1 MASEGGAGTEPSGR
15 RELARRRIW
24 NGWIAICATTAAVTV
39 PAAFVL
45 DLPST
50 TRIALELIFTV
61 MFGVDALVTWRARD
75 FASDSLLIPGL
86 SRVSQ
91 LVVDL
96 LAAAPFELLA
106 GGSLLQ
112 ILRVLKLQRV
122 AQLFRLWRLN
132 EIRRTAVLRLV
143 FFLYWMA
150 LLTHWLACGWIA
162 LRGPAPDP
170 GNFHRYV
177 AGLYWCVT
185 TLSTV
190 GYGDVTPEND
200 AQRLY
205 AMATMMLGVGVYG
218 FIIGNVAT
226 ILAHIDPGR
235 VNRLHR
241 MEQLSTFMAYRNIP
255 PALRDRIGAYYRH
268 LWQRR
273 LDHDETE
280 ILGRL
285 PPGLRTDVTLFLK
298 RDLLQAVPM
307 FREAGD
313 GFLRE
318 IALEM
323 KPVVFMPGDHVI
335 WAGDHGRE
343 MYFISRGTVDV
354 LSPEDGVTVLNRL
367 GQGDFFGEMALLE
380 NAPRGAS
387 VRAVDYCDLYRLDA
401 HLFERILAAHPTVA
415 AEIRAQAQARRSMR
429 QD

>member
-1 MASEGGAGTEPSGR
+1 M
-15 RELARRRIW
+15 W
-24 NGWIAICATTAAVTV
+24 NVWIATCATTAAVTV

-50 TRIALELIFTV
+50 NRIAFELIVTA
-61 MFGVDALVTWRARD
+61 MFGVDALLTWRAGD
-75 FASDSLLIPGL
+75 SASDALLIPGF
-86 SRVSQ
+86 SRAPQ
-91 LVVDL
+91 LAVDL
-96 LAAAPFELLA
+96 LAAVPFGLLT
-106 GGSLLQ
+106 GWPLLQ
-112 ILRVLKLQRV
+112 VLRLLKLQRV
-122 AQLFRLWRLN
+122 AQLFRLWRFN

-162 LRGPAPDP
+162 LRGSAPES

-177 AGLYWCVT
+177 SGLYWCIT

-190 GYGDVTPEND
+190 GYGDITPEND
-200 AQRLY
+200 VQRLY

-226 ILAHIDPGR
+226 ILANLDPGR
-235 VNRLHR
+235 VSRLHR

-255 PALRDRIGAYYRH
+255 PALRDRIGGYYRH

-280 ILGRL
+280 IISQL

-323 KPVVFMPGDHVI
+323 KPVVFMPGDYVI

-343 MYFISRGTVDV
+343 MYFISRGTVEV

-367 GQGDFFGEMALLE
+367 SQGDFVGEMALLE
-380 NAPRGAS
+380 DAPRSAS

-401 HLFERILAAHPTVA
+401 HLFENILAAHPTIA
-415 AEIRAQAQARRSMR
+415 AEIRAKAQARRSTPGSPPG
-429 QD
+429 